1 MMQEKIKMFSDG
13 ASRGN
18 PGEASIGVYIETLEK
33 SYGVCIGRATNNEAE
48 YSALVFGLKKI
59 ISLVGKKQ
67 AKQLHIECFLDSE
80 LVVRQLNHIYK
91 IEHEATQKYF
101 LEVWNTMLD
110 FSGVTFH
117 HIPREQNKKADLLA
131 NEALDG
137 KGLQKVLL

>member
-1 MMQEKIKMFSDG
+1 MYSDG

-18 PGEASIGVYIETLEK
+18 PGEASIGVYIKTLEK
-33 SYGVCIGRATNNEAE
+33 SYGVCIGYATNNEAE

-59 ISLVGKKQ
+59 IALVGKKQ
-67 AKQLHIECFLDSE
+67 AKNFSVECFLDSE
-80 LVVRQLNHIYK
+80 LVVKQLNHIYK
-91 IEHEATQKYF
+91 IEHETTQKYF
-101 LEVWNTMLD
+101 LQVWNIMLD
-110 FSGVTFH
+110 FSEVTFH